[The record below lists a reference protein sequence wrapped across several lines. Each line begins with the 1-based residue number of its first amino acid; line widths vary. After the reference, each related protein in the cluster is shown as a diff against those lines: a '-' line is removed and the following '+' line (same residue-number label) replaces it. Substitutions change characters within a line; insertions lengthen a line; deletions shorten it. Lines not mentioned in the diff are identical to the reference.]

1 LRKGCHLVAFFIYN
15 YFSDLPGL
23 ALSGNLNLKVMNK
36 IIVNKLDYLRILK
49 HIREAREKKTIEV
62 SEAEK
67 LQNELMS
74 AMVLEPQEIPND
86 VVTMNSVVK
95 ISFAEKG
102 KQAEFKIVYPDEANF
117 RERKVSIFSPIATA
131 LIGFR
136 IGDLVEWALPGGLT
150 KIRIDEITYQPE
162 AAGDYTL

>member
-1 LRKGCHLVAFFIYN
+1 
-15 YFSDLPGL
+15 
-23 ALSGNLNLKVMNK
+23 MNK
-36 IIVNKLDYLRILK
+36 IIVNKLDYLRIQK
-49 HIREAREKKTIEV
+49 HIREAREKKTIDA

-67 LQNELMS
+67 LQHELMS
-74 AMVLEPQEIPND
+74 ATVLEPQEIPND

-102 KQAEFKIVYPDEANF
+102 KQEEFKIVYPDEANF

-136 IGDLVEWALPGGLT
+136 IGDLIEWALPGGLT
-150 KIRIDEITYQPE
+150 KIRIDAITYQPE
-162 AAGDYTL
+162 AAGDFTL